1 MRKAIVI
8 LCLVL
13 ITGDLTKD
21 GETVSSS
28 RKGPLY
34 LWTEKISDQQTQTF
48 RSETVMYQPLT

>member
-21 GETVSSS
+21 GETVSHEYVV
-28 RKGPLY
+28 KKLDELAAGIMTLA
-34 LWTEKISDQQTQTF
+34 
-48 RSETVMYQPLT
+48 